1 MAKSNE
7 PLWWGM
13 FSAGGQLS
21 ALLMPITVLITGI
34 ALPLGWI
41 SAHGLYDLIH
51 HPLARLYLF
60 VLIWLSLF
68 HGAHRTITTLV
79 ELGLK
84 GMRGLVAFLLYGGAI
99 VGTVLAA
106 VLLIRW

>member
-1 MAKSNE
+1 MAKSND

-13 FSAGGQLS
+13 FSAGGQIAAFLT
-21 ALLMPITVLITGI
+21 PVTVFLTGI
-34 ALPLGWI
+34 ALPMGWI
-41 SAHGLYDLIH
+41 SAMGLYHLIH

-68 HGAHRTITTLV
+68 HGVHRTLTTLV

-84 GMRGLVAFLLYGGAI
+84 GMRSLLAFLLYGGAI

-106 VLLIRW
+106 VFLLRL